1 MNRIAKLASYA
12 AERYPQVF
20 KTTSTS
26 VLTVMEERTFWE
38 KVTILHKEAFRTKC
52 RQTKSI

>member
-20 KTTSTS
+20 KNFAPADIE
-26 VLTVMEERTFWE
+26 LLNA
-38 KVTILHKEAFRTKC
+38 IHL
-52 RQTKSI
+52 